1 MQAYPLT
8 MSFKLMALRPE
19 VNVTDG
25 AGTLVLYVKQKALA
39 LKEDVKIFADEQQ
52 QRQLYQMNAN
62 RIIDFSAQ
70 YAITRPGGAL
80 VGTVRRRGRRSIWR
94 ATYDVLDSA
103 GTEVGRIYEE
113 NPWIRLIDAVLG
125 GFIPFVGYFIN
136 PAYLVDL
143 RGNTVLRMKKE
154 RAVFERRF
162 TVGKRAEFTDAD
174 EDLLLPGLIM
184 AMLLERGRG

>member
-1 MQAYPLT
+1 ML
-8 MSFKLMALRPE
+8 
-19 VNVTDG
+19 
-25 AGTLVLYVKQKALA
+25 
-39 LKEDVKIFADEQQ
+39 
-52 QRQLYQMNAN
+52 
-62 RIIDFSAQ
+62 
-70 YAITRPGGAL
+70 
-80 VGTVRRRGRRSIWR
+80 RRSIWR

-113 NPWIRLIDAVLG
+113 NPWTRLIDTVLG